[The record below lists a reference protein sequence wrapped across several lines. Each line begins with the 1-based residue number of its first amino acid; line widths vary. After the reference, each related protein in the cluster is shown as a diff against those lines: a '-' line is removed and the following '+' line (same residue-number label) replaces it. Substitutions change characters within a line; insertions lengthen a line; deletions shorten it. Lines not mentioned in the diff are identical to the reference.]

1 MISVDESSIAARRR
15 IARAMLDKATSTAPI
30 QSPWQGV
37 ANMVNA
43 GFAGWEEG
51 RLDREERQ
59 AREAGGTD
67 ASAMRSGSPSPVSSV
82 AQAMAG
88 PEPKP
93 ADISKAPANL
103 LPRFAQA
110 EAQYGLPKN
119 FLAQTA
125 KVESSFNPSAKNPN
139 SSAAGLFQFTRGTA
153 RDYGLTNPL
162 DPIASTDAAARLA
175 ADNKATLTRALGRE
189 PTAGE
194 LYLAHQQGGG
204 GASKLLA
211 NPNARAVDV
220 VGRDAVLLNGG
231 REDMTAGEFAR
242 RWTSKVAMGGD
253 PDMPAPGAMP
263 AAAETGASG
272 FAVPGQPAPM
282 TGRTFDQITS
292 GAPLDPVFQ
301 SEGVSQP
308 WMGTALKPSPA
319 VSHVAAALTGRQPPP
334 RPADLPAPGAVEAVG
349 RMPQPAA
356 PIMPDLSNESGAG
369 ARELQVMSE
378 QARQGQPQAASNPIS
393 AIAAALMGQGAP
405 APAEATPAARM
416 VATALAGT
424 PERASAAANTPSLA
438 PEAPSVPQTATFGV
452 MAGAGQ
458 GDARLSAARRVLN
471 NPYAAAG
478 DKLEAKAIIEQSL
491 KGADYETVTR
501 PDGSVYRVP
510 KTGGG
515 APVQVFGPQ
524 SKPEGPTGDMREYDL
539 YTRQERAAGR
549 EPDSFTNWSR
559 GNKAAG
565 KTEVNIDTKGA
576 GKFVEKANEIQAKRY
591 GEMAEAADAARTM
604 QGDLDMLEGISKGL
618 STGRGAEARLA
629 MAQFAKAWGFDDI
642 ASGLTGGKLPE
653 MEAFSSLIDKLTPQM
668 RQGMPGA
675 ASDRDVAIF
684 RNALPSMLKTPE
696 GNQIVM
702 GTLRAM
708 NAYKAQAGDLAGQ
721 ALRGEISQADAD
733 KAIRALESPFS
744 RFREFRAAQDK
755 PPSSNAAKP
764 PAAPAARIGSR
775 AEFDALPSGTP
786 FIDPEGNERI
796 KP

>member
-1 MISVDESSIAARRR
+1 
-15 IARAMLDKATSTAPI
+15 
-30 QSPWQGV
+30 
-37 ANMVNA
+37 
-43 GFAGWEEG
+43 
-51 RLDREERQ
+51 
-59 AREAGGTD
+59 
-67 ASAMRSGSPSPVSSV
+67 
-82 AQAMAG
+82 
-88 PEPKP
+88 
-93 ADISKAPANL
+93 
-103 LPRFAQA
+103 
-110 EAQYGLPKN
+110 
-119 FLAQTA
+119 
-125 KVESSFNPSAKNPN
+125 
-139 SSAAGLFQFTRGTA
+139 
-153 RDYGLTNPL
+153 
-162 DPIASTDAAARLA
+162 
-175 ADNKATLTRALGRE
+175 
-189 PTAGE
+189 
-194 LYLAHQQGGG
+194 
-204 GASKLLA
+204 
-211 NPNARAVDV
+211 
-220 VGRDAVLLNGG
+220 
-231 REDMTAGEFAR
+231 
-242 RWTSKVAMGGD
+242 
-253 PDMPAPGAMP
+253 
-263 AAAETGASG
+263 
-272 FAVPGQPAPM
+272 
-282 TGRTFDQITS
+282 
-292 GAPLDPVFQ
+292 
-301 SEGVSQP
+301 
-308 WMGTALKPSPA
+308 
-319 VSHVAAALTGRQPPP
+319 
-334 RPADLPAPGAVEAVG
+334 
-349 RMPQPAA
+349 
-356 PIMPDLSNESGAG
+356 
-369 ARELQVMSE
+369 
-378 QARQGQPQAASNPIS
+378 
-393 AIAAALMGQGAP
+393 
-405 APAEATPAARM
+405 
-416 VATALAGT
+416 
-424 PERASAAANTPSLA
+424 
-438 PEAPSVPQTATFGV
+438 
-452 MAGAGQ
+452 
-458 GDARLSAARRVLN
+458 
-471 NPYAAAG
+471 
-478 DKLEAKAIIEQSL
+478 L